1 MIWSLSLDPLVPV
14 WALALA
20 GAVAL
25 ALAGAAA
32 VMRLPAWPLRA
43 AAMAALVFALAGPA
57 IEREDREPLTS
68 IVSVVVDES
77 QSQRLDGRD
86 TTTAD
91 ALEALET
98 RISALPGYEIR
109 VTRAARGEGAAAD
122 GTALFSALADSL
134 SDVPPE
140 RIGGAVM
147 ITDGQVHD
155 IPESAADLG
164 FQAPLHALITGREDE
179 VDRRLAIARAPKF
192 ALVGSEQV
200 VTLQLQDRGPAAS
213 GERVRILVRRDGE
226 VVAEQRALPGST
238 VDIPVEIAHGGDNI
252 FEFTADPLAGEL
264 TDLNNR
270 VVVTVEGIR
279 ENLRVLLVSGSPH
292 AGERTWRNLLKSDAS
307 VDLVHFTILRPP
319 NKQDGTPINE
329 LSLIAFPTRELFS
342 VKIDEFDLIIFDRY
356 VRRGVLPL
364 LYFDNIARY
373 VRDGGAVLVASGPD
387 YADGGSIYR
396 TPLSPVLPAE
406 PTGIVYEEPFRAEIS
421 DTGTRHPV
429 TRDLPGGGATPPD
442 WSRWFRLVEA
452 NVANAE
458 TLMNGANDKP
468 LLVLGREGEGR
479 VAVLLSDHVWLWARG
494 YEGGGPHVA
503 LLRRLAHWL
512 MKEPDLEEEALRLT
526 SRGPEVV
533 AERQTIGE
541 NVGDLVLSLPG
552 GETRTLT
559 PTEVAPGLWR
569 ASTPAPDLGLY
580 TVDDG
585 TRKALVHVGPPNP
598 REFTDVLSTTETL
611 GPLSA
616 ETGGATRRIADA
628 GGEVLM
634 PRVVPLRRASAFSGD
649 GWIGLRSTS
658 ASVLKGVDR
667 YPLFQGLLGL
677 ALLLGVVSLLW
688 YREGR

>member
-1 MIWSLSLDPLVPV
+1 M
-14 WALALA
+14 
-20 GAVAL
+20 
-25 ALAGAAA
+25 
-32 VMRLPAWPLRA
+32 
-43 AAMAALVFALAGPA
+43 
-57 IEREDREPLTS
+57 
-68 IVSVVVDES
+68 
-77 QSQRLDGRD
+77 
-86 TTTAD
+86 
-91 ALEALET
+91 
-98 RISALPGYEIR
+98 
-109 VTRAARGEGAAAD
+109 
-122 GTALFSALADSL
+122 
-134 SDVPPE
+134 
-140 RIGGAVM
+140 
-147 ITDGQVHD
+147 
-155 IPESAADLG
+155 
-164 FQAPLHALITGREDE
+164 
-179 VDRRLAIARAPKF
+179 
-192 ALVGSEQV
+192 
-200 VTLQLQDRGPAAS
+200 
-213 GERVRILVRRDGE
+213 
-226 VVAEQRALPGST
+226 
-238 VDIPVEIAHGGDNI
+238 
-252 FEFTADPLAGEL
+252 
-264 TDLNNR
+264 
-270 VVVTVEGIR
+270 
-279 ENLRVLLVSGSPH
+279 
-292 AGERTWRNLLKSDAS
+292 
-307 VDLVHFTILRPP
+307 
-319 NKQDGTPINE
+319 
-329 LSLIAFPTRELFS
+329 
-342 VKIDEFDLIIFDRY
+342 
-356 VRRGVLPL
+356 RRGVLPL

-406 PTGIVYEEPFRAEIS
+406 PTGVVYEEPFRAEIS
-421 DTGTRHPV
+421 ETGTRHPV
-429 TRDLPGGGATPPD
+429 TRDLPGGNATPPD

-526 SRGPEVV
+526 SRGAEVV

-541 NVGDLVLSLPG
+541 SVGDLVLTLPG

-569 ASTPAPDLGLY
+569 ANTPAPDLGLY

-598 REFTDVLSTTETL
+598 REFTDVLSTTATL
-611 GPLSA
+611 ASLSA

-628 GGEVLM
+628 GGELLM
-634 PRVVPLRRASAFSGD
+634 PRVVPLRRATAFAGD
-649 GWIGLRSTS
+649 GWIGLQSTN

-677 ALLLGVVSLLW
+677 ALLLGAVSLLW

>member
-1 MIWSLSLDPLVPV
+1 M
-14 WALALA
+14 
-20 GAVAL
+20 
-25 ALAGAAA
+25 
-32 VMRLPAWPLRA
+32 
-43 AAMAALVFALAGPA
+43 
-57 IEREDREPLTS
+57 
-68 IVSVVVDES
+68 
-77 QSQRLDGRD
+77 
-86 TTTAD
+86 
-91 ALEALET
+91 
-98 RISALPGYEIR
+98 
-109 VTRAARGEGAAAD
+109 
-122 GTALFSALADSL
+122 
-134 SDVPPE
+134 
-140 RIGGAVM
+140 
-147 ITDGQVHD
+147 
-155 IPESAADLG
+155 
-164 FQAPLHALITGREDE
+164 
-179 VDRRLAIARAPKF
+179 
-192 ALVGSEQV
+192 
-200 VTLQLQDRGPAAS
+200 
-213 GERVRILVRRDGE
+213 
-226 VVAEQRALPGST
+226 
-238 VDIPVEIAHGGDNI
+238 
-252 FEFTADPLAGEL
+252 
-264 TDLNNR
+264 
-270 VVVTVEGIR
+270 
-279 ENLRVLLVSGSPH
+279 LLVSGSPVRGRAH
-292 AGERTWRNLLKSDAS
+292 LAQSVETDAS

-329 LSLIAFPTRELFS
+329 LSLIAFPTREMFS

-406 PTGIVYEEPFRAEIS
+406 PTGVVYEEPFRAEIS
-421 DTGTRHPV
+421 ETGTRHPV
-429 TRDLPGGGATPPD
+429 TRDLPGGNATPPD

-526 SRGPEVV
+526 SRGAEVV

-541 NVGDLVLSLPG
+541 SVGDLVLTLPG

-569 ASTPAPDLGLY
+569 ANTPAPDLGLY

-598 REFTDVLSTTETL
+598 REFTDVLSTTATL
-611 GPLSA
+611 ASLSA
-616 ETGGATRRIADA
+616 ETGGATAGSPMPAGIADA
-628 GGEVLM
+628 AGGAAA
-634 PRVVPLRRASAFSGD
+634 PRHRFCRRRMDRPAIDECQCPEGCRPLPAVPGAAWPCPAARRGLAVVVPRAADARAAQASRARPPRTAPVGNGSS
-649 GWIGLRSTS
+649 GLRLARSTRAGS
-658 ASVLKGVDR
+658 AGPGSAMLPGGTGAKPSG
-667 YPLFQGLLGL
+667 P
-677 ALLLGVVSLLW
+677 
-688 YREGR
+688 